1 MRTKSIKRVKKFS
14 LVETSVEELKNERNL
29 IFMDAIPDANGA
41 YDVCRRHWIG
51 RDWDGT
57 WVEPNYN
64 EYFDELL
71 FKFTCESPNG
81 DGTGISAIEDLS
93 NDGKFVGYYGKMTK
107 KRFEKM
113 FRINKEFYS
122 AKRTLDDIFDSL
134 EDGDNKVA
142 VFININSI
150 DLDRFSKY
158 RMYVESMGWCSFGFM
173 YLKDGI
179 KKKVVG

>member
-1 MRTKSIKRVKKFS
+1 MRVKSIKRVKKFS

-29 IFMDAIPDANGA
+29 IFMDAIPDANG
-41 YDVCRRHWIG
+41 
-51 RDWDGT
+51 DWNGT

-71 FKFTCESPNG
+71 FKFTCECPNG

-93 NDGKFVGYYGKMTK
+93 NDGKFVGYYGKMAK

-122 AKRTLDDIFDSL
+122 AKRTLDDIFDRL

>member
-14 LVETSVEELKNERNL
+14 LVETNVEELKNESNL

-41 YDVCRRHWIG
+41 YDGRHWTG
-51 RDWDGT
+51 SDWDGT

-71 FKFTCESPNG
+71 FKFTCECPNG
-81 DGTGISAIEDLS
+81 DGTDISAIEDLS
-93 NDGKFVGYYGKMTK
+93 SDGKFVGYYGKMVK
-107 KRFEKM
+107 KRFKKM
-113 FRINKEFYS
+113 FRISNDFYS
-122 AKRTLDDIFDSL
+122 AKRTLDNIFDSL
-134 EDGDNKVA
+134 EDGDNKVT
-142 VFININSI
+142 VFININGI
-150 DLDRFSKY
+150 DLDSFSKY

>member
-29 IFMDAIPDANGA
+29 IFMDAITDENGE
-41 YDVCRRHWIG
+41 WN
-51 RDWDGT
+51 GT

-71 FKFTCESPNG
+71 FKYTCECPNG
-81 DGTGISAIEDLS
+81 DGYDISAIEDLS
-93 NDGKFVGYYGKMTK
+93 SDGKFVGYYGKMAK

-113 FRINKEFYS
+113 FRISNDFYS
-122 AKRTLDDIFDSL
+122 AKRTLDNIFDSL
-134 EDGDNKVA
+134 EDGDNKVT

-150 DLDRFSKY
+150 DLDRFNKY

>member
-14 LVETSVEELKNERNL
+14 LVETNVEELKNEHNL
-29 IFMDAIPDANGA
+29 IFMDAITDDNGE
-41 YDVCRRHWIG
+41 WN
-51 RDWDGT
+51 GT

-64 EYFDELL
+64 EYFDDLL
-71 FKFTCESPNG
+71 FKYTCECPNG
-81 DGTGISAIEDLS
+81 DGTDISAIEDLS
-93 NDGKFVGYYGKMTK
+93 SDGKLVGYYGKMAK
-107 KRFEKM
+107 KRFKKM
-113 FRINKEFYS
+113 FRISNDFYS

-134 EDGDNKVA
+134 EDGDNKVT
-142 VFININSI
+142 VFININPL

-158 RMYVESMGWCSFGFM
+158 RMYVESMGYCSFGFM